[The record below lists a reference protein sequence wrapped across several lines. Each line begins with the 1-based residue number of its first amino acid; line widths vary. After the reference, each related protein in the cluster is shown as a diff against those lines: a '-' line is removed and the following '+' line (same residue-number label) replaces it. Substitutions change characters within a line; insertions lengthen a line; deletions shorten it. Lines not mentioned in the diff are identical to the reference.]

1 MISKNENPEEKGPS
15 SDVSTHDESEMIK
28 NINDILDLGKI

>member
-1 MISKNENPEEKGPS
+1 MLSKNENPEEKGIS

-28 NINDILDLGKI
+28 NIDDMLDLGKI